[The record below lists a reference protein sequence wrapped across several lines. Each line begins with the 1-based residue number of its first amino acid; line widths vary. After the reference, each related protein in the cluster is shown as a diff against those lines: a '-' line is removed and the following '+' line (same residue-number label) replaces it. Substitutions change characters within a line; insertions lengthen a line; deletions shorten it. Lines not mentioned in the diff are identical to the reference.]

1 MDTFKKAGEILNKGA
16 KLLAEGRAKQ
26 AIALFRKSI
35 AIDDKIVAAHFD
47 LALAYMQIGDE
58 KSAIESLKKTV
69 KLKPD
74 DFEAF
79 NLLGHL
85 YMNQK
90 MVDLA
95 LPCFEKAI
103 KINPMMAEAHYNLG
117 VAYMQKKMFEKA
129 LASYKKSL
137 KIFPNNSI
145 VFNNM
150 GVVYEDKGEM
160 KKALSYFKKAI
171 KANPQNATALQNIG
185 AYYIKIN
192 PQKAKEYFEKAAKIE
207 EKSDNIFF
215 NLGVCLRLIGDTEGS
230 IAAFEKALKL
240 NPKNQLVYGQ
250 LYHQLRDIL
259 DFRKAKKLEGKMRQL
274 SSKNLKEGTVPA
286 ETIFVSVIYD
296 DNPKRNMEIAKSWS
310 LYIAEKVAPFAKNY
324 EFKREKNKKI
334 RIGYLSNDFKDHA
347 TSHLLMGVLREHNHK
362 KFDIFAYSHSEDDKS
377 YYRKEI
383 EKLTNFRDIL
393 TLSDLEAADL
403 IYKDKI
409 DILVDLKGHT
419 TNSRL
424 EILALRP
431 APVQI
436 HYLGFPGTIGA
447 DFIDYFITDKILTPK
462 KLRPYFT
469 EKLIYMPHSY
479 QANDNQQKILEKLSS
494 RKQFGLPENTF
505 LFASFN
511 QPYKISSEV
520 LDLWSEIMKR
530 APNSAMVFLG
540 KNQTQ
545 IKNLT
550 SEFEKRKIAPSRI
563 FFSLPIKKPAH
574 LARLS
579 LCDLALDTLICNG
592 HTTTSDA
599 LWAGTPVVTL
609 LGKHF
614 ASRVSA
620 SLLTAVNMP
629 ELITKTK
636 EEYVNLAV
644 KLATDPDRYKKIREK
659 LAENRLKAPLFD
671 TKRFTRNLEKA
682 YEEVWKNYLSG
693 KKPKDILI
701 KDEA

>member
-1 MDTFKKAGEILNKGA
+1 VDTFKKAGEILNKGA
-16 KLLAEGRAKQ
+16 RLLAEGRAKQ

-85 YMNQK
+85 YMNQN

-117 VAYMQKKMFEKA
+117 VAYMQKKMFGKA
-129 LASYKKSL
+129 LASYKESL

-240 NPKNQLVYGQ
+240 NPQNQLVYGQ

-393 TLSDLEAADL
+393 TLSDLEAANL

-479 QANDNQQKILEKLSS
+479 QANDNQQKILQKLSS

-620 SLLTAVNMP
+620 SLLTAVNMR

-671 TKRFTRNLEKA
+671 TKRFSRNLEKA